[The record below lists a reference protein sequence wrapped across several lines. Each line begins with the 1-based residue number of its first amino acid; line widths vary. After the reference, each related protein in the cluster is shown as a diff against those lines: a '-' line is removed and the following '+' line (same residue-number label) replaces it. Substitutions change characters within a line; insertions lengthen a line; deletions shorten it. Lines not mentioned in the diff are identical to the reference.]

1 MKTTLRFDQISCRLE
16 VEGLPDVSAGQ
27 DQEAVG
33 IVTGWTLRWAGR
45 PELEGRKEHLECLMT
60 VVLPYARHLLS
71 GVQRRFGK
79 ESEPV
84 EIGPHQ
90 DGGHEL
96 LLRSSQPDT
105 PPLRLRLDDAELID
119 LVRVL
124 DQVRSDPRLRLELP
138 VPRSRPLR
146 LRELDQRRPLARRL
160 AAPMGGAF
168 ALMTC
173 AGLALSLTQP
183 LPSLFRPTRQS
194 SATPTATP
202 NRVDPP
208 GRSPGELSLTIE
220 GESWLEVSQIDGTS
234 LFAGIGKGV
243 LRFPLGAG
251 LKVRAGRP
259 DLVLAQAGDGP
270 ARLLGKIDEIDWQR
284 FGTSPP

>member
-27 DQEAVG
+27 DHEAVG
-33 IVTGWTLRWAGR
+33 IVTGWSLRWAGR
-45 PELEGRKEHLECLMT
+45 PELEGRKEHLQALMG

-71 GVQRRFGK
+71 GVQRRFGL

-84 EIGPHQ
+84 EIGPHP

-105 PPLRLRLDDAELID
+105 PPLRLRLDDAELSD

-124 DQVRSDPRLRLELP
+124 DQLRCDSRLKLELP

-160 AAPMGGAF
+160 VAPMGGAF
-168 ALMTC
+168 ALVTC
-173 AGLALSLTQP
+173 AGLAFTLSQP
-183 LPSLFRPTRQS
+183 LPSLFRQPRQ
-194 SATPTATP
+194 AAPA
-202 NRVDPP
+202 RVDAPS
-208 GRSPGELSLTIE
+208 RKPGELILTVD
-220 GESWLEVSQIDGTS
+220 GESWLEVSQLDDTR
-234 LFAGIGKGV
+234 LFAGIGTGV
-243 LRFPLGAG
+243 LRFPLGSG

-259 DLVLAQAGDGP
+259 DLVKAQLGSGP
-270 ARLLGKIDEIDWQR
+270 AEVLGQISDLDWRRFVDEQN
-284 FGTSPP
+284 GGKP